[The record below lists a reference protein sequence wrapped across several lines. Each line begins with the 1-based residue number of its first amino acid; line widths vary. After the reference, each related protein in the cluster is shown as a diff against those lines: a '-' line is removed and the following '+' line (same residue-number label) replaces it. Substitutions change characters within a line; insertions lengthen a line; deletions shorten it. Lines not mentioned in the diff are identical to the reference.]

1 MTISPTTRL
10 SAGPVDQVQPWVMHN
25 GKLTDVGDAYGHTVY
40 LGPPLGL
47 PAISIPIGLDTAG
60 LPLGIQL
67 QARPGAD
74 AAKALPSL
82 ACLHA
87 GTATGAR
94 VKLTHAL
101 CKTICIH
108 HCVDNGNNW

>member
-1 MTISPTTRL
+1 MSCAVIPKITELYSRYLDAYRVHLTISPTTRL

-67 QARPGAD
+67 QARPGM
-74 AAKALPSL
+74 
-82 ACLHA
+82 
-87 GTATGAR
+87 
-94 VKLTHAL
+94 
-101 CKTICIH
+101 
-108 HCVDNGNNW
+108 N